1 LERNGDGKG
10 GGLFFPYGIGN
21 KSNYFA
27 YHSFFFY
34 IYIHLIYRPVNQEK
48 FYLLI
53 QNFACLENA
62 EADEL
67 IGLQKEYPYSQVIHN
82 LVAKAAHDLDLS
94 DKDHF
99 LHESAIYS
107 TDRSVLKSI
116 ITALKTERINPTKIV
131 EEIAP
136 AYQPP
141 FAIHSGKEPVA
152 IVKQREDTASGEDIY
167 SQVTRDLAQLNKSR
181 HHFEEVVEA
190 LEKNRPVPLSNTSKN
205 SAEEEIKNR
214 MPEDGLIEEIKNS
227 KKKIKP
233 DGPKQKEQIEI
244 IDQFI
249 KTQPTISKPKPMAST
264 TEDLTEKVD
273 IYGENIVSETLV
285 EILLKQ
291 GKKEKAVEMLKKLIW
306 KFPQKKAYFA
316 AQIEEMKK

>member
-1 LERNGDGKG
+1 V
-10 GGLFFPYGIGN
+10 N
-21 KSNYFA
+21 K
-27 YHSFFFY
+27 
-34 IYIHLIYRPVNQEK
+34 EK
-48 FYLLI
+48 FHLLI
-53 QNFACLENA
+53 QNFACLEQE

-67 IGLQKEYPYSQVIHN
+67 IRLQKEYPYSQVVHN
-82 LVAKAAHDLDLS
+82 LVAKAAHDLNLS
-94 DKDHF
+94 DKDQY

-116 ITALKTERINPTKIV
+116 ITSLKTERVTPPIKVV
-131 EEIAP
+131 EEKNP
-136 AYQPP
+136 EYQPP
-141 FAIHSGKEPVA
+141 FAIHSGKEPIAKESVA
-152 IVKQREDTASGEDIY
+152 TESLADVKAEVSVNGEDIY
-167 SQVTRDLAQLNKSR
+167 TQVTRDLANLNESR
-181 HHFEEVVEA
+181 HRFEEVVDA
-190 LEKNRPVPLSNTSKN
+190 LEKNKPIPLASIPKKSV
-205 SAEEEIKNR
+205 EQEIKR
-214 MPEDGLIEEIKNS
+214 VEPSDELIEEIKNS

-249 KTQPTISKPKPMAST
+249 KTQPTISKPKTMVST

-291 GKKEKAVEMLKKLIW
+291 GKKEKAIEMLKKLIW

-316 AQIEEMKK
+316 AQIEELKK